1 MRRTRLMTLGA
12 VVCLVVAS
20 GSLWAGEPRPNLLPN
35 PGFENLEES
44 FVEEGVV
51 LEKGEVTWDAIPG
64 WRARCEAG
72 KLRISGD
79 KRERTEGETSLKIE
93 FVSADADNNGYVG
106 CNVAGV
112 KPDAIYELSGM
123 IKAQNVNWVTSFA
136 LIRQHDKDG
145 KYVEGAG
152 SRLLNY
158 PSSKEFLRRKN
169 WHVTGPRTRS
179 LDVRLGWKGRPQKVG
194 IVQQPSIVWL
204 DDLKLVEVGPAY
216 PASGRFLR
224 EDFEGK
230 ELQGWI
236 LTGIG
241 AHWNP
246 TGPGFGDARNP
257 RISDEKA
264 HSGKQSLK
272 LFPTWG
278 AITRPFAENIT
289 DCVVTA
295 WFYEEP
301 GDKCRMVMLI
311 DEKRKEVG
319 LGTIR
324 ESISNYACYLG
335 SKSEVTDV
343 KKSAEW
349 HEFKF
354 AVTKGQG
361 ITFCIDGTEVGQT
374 DQMDSFRS
382 LQLGAGWWRGSTC
395 YIDDISIQL
404 KD

>member
-1 MRRTRLMTLGA
+1 VAICARVQAIEPTRGEK
-12 VVCLVVAS
+12 AS
-20 GSLWAGEPRPNLLPN
+20 QSNLLPN
-35 PGFENLEES
+35 PGFEKLEET
-44 FVEEGVV
+44 FIEEGVA
-51 LEKGEVTWDAIPG
+51 LEKGKVTWDSIPG
-64 WRARCEAG
+64 WHAKCTEG
-72 KLRISGD
+72 KLRVSGE
-79 KRERTEGETSLKIE
+79 KRERTEGQTSLKIE
-93 FVSADADNNGYVG
+93 FVSLDTDNDGYVG
-106 CNVAGV
+106 CTVRNV
-112 KPDAIYELSGM
+112 KPNTIYELSGM
-123 IKAQNVNWVTSFA
+123 IKGYNINWVMSFA
-136 LIRQHDKDG
+136 RIREYDKDG
-145 KYVEGAG
+145 KAVGGEAG
-152 SRLLNY
+152 RLLNY
-158 PSSKEFLRRKN
+158 PSSKEFLRRKT
-169 WHVTGPRTRS
+169 WTFTGPRTRS
-179 LDVRLGWKGRPQKVG
+179 LNLSLQWKGRPQKVG

-204 DDLKLVEVGPAY
+204 DDLKFVEVGPTY
-216 PASGRFLR
+216 PASGKFLG

-236 LTGIG
+236 LTQIG

-246 TGPGFGDARNP
+246 TGPGFGDERNP

-278 AITRPFAENIT
+278 AITRPFARNIT

-301 GDKCRMVMLI
+301 GDKCRMVMLL
-311 DEKRKEVG
+311 DENHRQVG

-324 ESISNYACYLG
+324 ESVSNYACHLDG
-335 SKSEVTDV
+335 KSKVTDV

-354 AVTKGQG
+354 DVTKGEG
-361 ITFCIDGTEVGQT
+361 ITFYIDGVEVGQT

-382 LQLGAGWWRGSTC
+382 LQLGENWWRGSTC